1 MITNRQKDLRARLPV
16 PGLISNS
23 GLAPVKPAKPQAP
36 VLRRTATY
44 RAVVCALGLGAG
56 VVQATDPI
64 DLGALGAGG
73 FRIDGIDA
81 GDRSGRSVSGA
92 GDVNGDGLD
101 DVIVGAPYAN
111 PAGDT
116 RAGESYVAE
125 KTRTPTKILAERSFS
140 QVVTSRNLPRAR
152 PVRREVARK
161 ALD

>member
-44 RAVVCALGLGAG
+44 RAVVFALGLGAG

-81 GDRSGRSVSGA
+81 DDFSGISVSGA
-92 GDVNGDGLD
+92 GDVNGDGVD
-101 DVIVGAPYAN
+101 DVIVGAP
-111 PAGDT
+111 
-116 RAGESYVAE
+116 
-125 KTRTPTKILAERSFS
+125 
-140 QVVTSRNLPRAR
+140 
-152 PVRREVARK
+152 
-161 ALD
+161 